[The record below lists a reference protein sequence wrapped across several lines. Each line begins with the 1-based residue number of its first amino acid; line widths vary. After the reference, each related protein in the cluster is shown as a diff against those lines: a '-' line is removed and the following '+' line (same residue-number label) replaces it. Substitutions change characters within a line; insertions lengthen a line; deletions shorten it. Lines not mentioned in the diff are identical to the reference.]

1 MGLAQNCDAL
11 RQEGDV
17 YRVRLLRMQ
26 PSVRRVTDISLLT
39 EGTSAPVKSINMALL
54 TEGELALS
62 WIDSE
67 RQNNNTNASATF
79 NHTLGQHPSIHQLD
93 RRERR

>member
-1 MGLAQNCDAL
+1 MGLAQNCAAL

-26 PSVRRVTDISLLT
+26 PSVRRVTDI
-39 EGTSAPVKSINMALL
+39 ALL